1 MDSQNENQKEAKK
14 EKKNYFLILKNK
26 IAALGKTY
34 KTILIIVF
42 FVLLI
47 DIIFGIVISNIQ
59 KKSALKMQNVF
70 NDSYSDLIFL
80 DKNSKKSAIRKA
92 GFASFKFS
100 DKQHQFID
108 DFYNSNTNAALVLRI
123 KFLRGTL
130 LTSSNSENLSGSIK
144 YGFLTSDDFTR
155 HGKFIPLK
163 QFENTKINVMADV
176 KKLLSIAEN
185 DEVDISLAFPKDKNN
200 RQNIKGFFI
209 YSDSECSI
217 KNICLA
223 PALLGF
229 DRSTEV
235 PFFGFSANGGVIDT
249 SYSSVDFSSAAEVF
263 PVQNVSGKIMP
274 EIILTFSDN
283 PELKSTLESPKSVK
297 FNAGGEQIYA
307 KNVVNADSLVIP
319 SAALKTPFVLID
331 IVENKDLLKSFIMQ
345 SKPKLAEESEV
356 YTPIRTDP
364 GLILKYP
371 QQNWRVQNYEVFEWD
386 RFPGVLFFDT
396 KNYDVQ
402 AAFFTR
408 MAYFVEKKG
417 FKGKILTNEQLH
429 GKHGYNAHD
438 YRPESMA
445 DFFNA
450 ADSAGIQLNPEEE
463 VLRKILIKN
472 GLLIQEGNKM
482 KAGRG
487 ALVSI
492 SQESLP
498 YLRTQLLA
506 HEGWHT
512 LFFLD
517 EDFRNFVAAV
527 YYTMDPYSRDFLI
540 DYFNSQTSLGYDT
553 DDDYLMTNEFMAYM
567 MQQGLNY
574 IVKYYVD
581 HAKWGTVQKY
591 TPDLADYIIRTN
603 ARGLEDAAIIL
614 NDYVFEHYGIIA
626 GNIALINR

>member
-1 MDSQNENQKEAKK
+1 MDMDNQKENQKEKK
-14 EKKNYFLILKNK
+14 AKKNYFLLLKNK

-47 DIIFGIVISNIQ
+47 DIIFGIVISDIQ
-59 KKSALKMQNVF
+59 KKSALKLQDVF
-70 NDSYSDLIFL
+70 NNSYSDFIFL
-80 DKNSKKSAIRKA
+80 NKNAKKSAIKKS
-92 GFASFKFS
+92 GFASYKFS
-100 DKQHQFID
+100 AKQHAIID
-108 DFYNSNTNAALVLRI
+108 DFYDANTNAALVLRI
-123 KFLRGTL
+123 KFLRGNL
-130 LTSSNSENLSGSIK
+130 LSSASADVSGNLK

-155 HGKFIPLK
+155 YGKFIPIK
-163 QFENTKINVMADV
+163 QFDNSKITVMTDI
-176 KKLLSIAEN
+176 KKLSSVSEN
-185 DEVDISLAFPKDKNN
+185 GEADISIAFPKEKTA
-200 RQNIKGFFI
+200 RQNIKGFYL
-209 YSDSECSI
+209 YSDSDCLI
-217 KNICLA
+217 KNVCLA
-223 PALLGF
+223 PALLGY
-229 DRSTEV
+229 DRSKEV

-249 SYSSVDFSSAAEVF
+249 SFSSVDFSNASEVF
-263 PVQNVSGKIMP
+263 PVQNVSGKVMP
-274 EIILTFSDN
+274 EIVLGFSQN
-283 PELKSTLESPKSVK
+283 PEFKSTLDSSYNVK
-297 FNAGGEQIYA
+297 FNAGGEQIQA
-307 KNVVNADSLVIP
+307 KNVVNADSLIIP
-319 SAALKTPFVLID
+319 SAALKSPFVLID
-331 IVENKDLLKSFIMQ
+331 IAENKELLSSFIMRSPSQ
-345 SKPKLAEESEV
+345 GQTECAAPAEKSAVLSSEV
-356 YTPIRTDP
+356 YAPIRTDP
-364 GLILKYP
+364 G
-371 QQNWRVQNYEVFEWD
+371 
-386 RFPGVLFFDT
+386 FPGVLFFDT

-408 MAYFVEKKG
+408 MAYFVEKRG
-417 FKGKILTNEQLH
+417 FKGKILTNEQLK

-438 YRPESMA
+438 YRPESMT

-450 ADSAGIQLNPEEE
+450 ADSSGVQLNYEEE
-463 VLRKILIKN
+463 LLRKILLQN
-472 GLLIQEGNKM
+472 GLLIKEGNSM

-527 YYTMDPYSRDFLI
+527 YYTMDPDSRDFLI

-567 MQQGLNY
+567 MQQGISY
-574 IVKYYVD
+574 VAKYYVD

-603 ARGLEDAAIIL
+603 ACGLEDAAIIL
-614 NDYVFEHYGIIA
+614 NDYVFDHYGIIA
-626 GNIALINR
+626 GNIALVNR